1 MCNSWYNNWVTGSEY
16 GHILFKQKSY
26 PRVGT
31 EISCYTACCWCSR
44 SSIAAQKQPPS
55 PTFHQISN
63 FGIEQSSK
71 HEAQNLRIQP
81 KCSNSF
87 LSWKFRNPIITSLS
101 SFLKALSYPKPTF
114 IRRTRGRCLVTFWS
128 EIFLL
133 FTSSYDKHDVLH
145 YNPYFVFVSF
155 SSHFRK

>member
-1 MCNSWYNNWVTGSEY
+1 MDIYYLNKNHTPELVLKFHATL
-16 GHILFKQKSY
+16 HAADAAVPALQPKSS
-26 PRVGT
+26 PL
-31 EISCYTACCWCSR
+31 
-44 SSIAAQKQPPS
+44 P